1 MKRRTIFA
9 SILCIF
15 TMLFLLPAVTASAEN
30 TSLKSMELRVVNP
43 PEGDYLID
51 LLIATP
57 RTEALPDALDPNDRA
72 ELTLRAYNHDGWV
85 ARCAGLN
92 GEDYFPVRNSADH
105 IYKYNNVIPEQF
117 RVIIVTADGKTMVSS
132 KITPILYNTT
142 VTFDAVSGALT
153 ESVSDAKDRFVA
165 GILAM
170 WPNFGI
176 TLGVTVAVEALVMA
190 LFFLK
195 WGWRGW
201 LKFVPFQILT
211 HALMYLFLLICR
223 LLGALYD
230 WKLLIAAGAMFLIEA
245 LLYDR
250 FIETKFRGRM
260 TFAALIA
267 NAASGAVIYCV
278 PFLLG
283 MLP

>member
-1 MKRRTIFA
+1 MKRRTIIA
-9 SILCIF
+9 SILCVF
-15 TMLFLLPAVTASAEN
+15 ALLFLLPAMTASAEN
-30 TSLKSMELRVVNP
+30 TPLKSMELRVVNA

-51 LLIATP
+51 LLVDTP
-57 RTEALPDALDPNDRA
+57 RTEALPEAIDPNDRA
-72 ELTLRAYNHDGWV
+72 ELTLRAYSHDGWV

-92 GEDYFPVRNSADH
+92 GEDYLPIRNSADH

-132 KITPILYNTT
+132 KISPILYNTV
-142 VTFDAVSGALT
+142 VTFDAVSGSLT

-176 TLGVTVAVEALVMA
+176 TLGVTVAVEAIVMA

-201 LKFVPFQILT
+201 VIFVPVQILT

-223 LLGALYD
+223 MLGALYD

-250 FIETKFRGRM
+250 FIDTKFRGRM

-278 PFLLG
+278 PFLLM